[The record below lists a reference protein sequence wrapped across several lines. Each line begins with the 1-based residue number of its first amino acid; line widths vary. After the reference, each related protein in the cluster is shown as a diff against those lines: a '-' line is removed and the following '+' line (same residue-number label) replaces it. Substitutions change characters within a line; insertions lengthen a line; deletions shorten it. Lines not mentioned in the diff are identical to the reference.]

1 MKAKN
6 VHLRVDKQDDESIAM
21 KRLLKMQDEINAHL
35 EKNNR
40 STHDELLLILNKE
53 SKLPLRLRM
62 FILSYCEFQLNQ
74 QQQQQ
79 NEESTTAKT
88 EGENTNDVRSDLSN
102 ELPSGE

>member
-6 VHLRVDKQDDESIAM
+6 IHLRVGKQDDESIAM

-40 STHDELLLILNKE
+40 STHDELILILDKK
-53 SKLPLRLRM
+53 STLPLRLRM
-62 FILSYCEFQLNQ
+62 FIMTWCEFQLNQ
-74 QQQQQ
+74 QQQE
-79 NEESTTAKT
+79 NEKSSI
-88 EGENTNDVRSDLSN
+88 EGENTVGVLSDLPD